1 MQALIEQRMR
11 AICKGIC
18 DAYGAECTVEYTH
31 EFASTVN
38 WKSGVEVIAAA
49 ASRVLGEENVDAE
62 AEPNSGSE
70 DFGLFLEHLLST
82 APGRVRMR
90 SSFRSIT
97 PAMTTMTRIWKQR
110 QISMRQSQ
118 RRVCPISKRE
128 RRLPVCHRLPT
139 AAG

>member
-1 MQALIEQRMR
+1 MR

-70 DFGLFLEHLLST
+70 DFGLFLEHV
-82 APGRVRMR
+82 PGAFAFYGTGKGPDEEFIPLHNPRYDYND
-90 SSFRSIT
+90 
-97 PAMTTMTRIWKQR
+97 AYL
-110 QISMRQSQ
+110 
-118 RRVCPISKRE
+118 E
-128 RRLPVCHRLPT
+128 T
-139 AAG
+139 AANLYAAIAKESLSHK